1 MPCCLRSDQIN
12 SDNFIIE
19 NQYPFLDYRL
29 FEFMLNIPGNLKIN
43 NGVTKFLLRE
53 ATKEILPEETRN
65 RIKKTGWNAPA
76 HIWFNGKNSNL
87 VDEILNS
94 KSFKQR
100 GIYNVEKVKRLYNEH
115 KYIVTKKLNK
125 ENHMMFFW
133 QLINLEL
140 WLENLDSSKHKKEPI
155 F

>member
-1 MPCCLRSDQIN
+1 M
-12 SDNFIIE
+12 
-19 NQYPFLDYRL
+19 
-29 FEFMLNIPGNLKIN
+29 
-43 NGVTKFLLRE
+43 
-53 ATKEILPEETRN
+53 
-65 RIKKTGWNAPA
+65 NAPA

-100 GIYNVEKVKRLYNEH
+100 GIYNVEKVKKLYNEH
-115 KYIVTKKLNK
+115 KYIVEQKSNR

-140 WLENLDSSKHKKEPI
+140 WLENLDSLKYQKESI